1 MQSLYSSIEH
11 GQTEE
16 WAVTAWSENGDVSDV
31 HIKLSTSTSG
41 LTPEYSF
48 GCGSYDGTQSC
59 DLGSVFSGSIAR
71 QVIASM
77 AIPASDKAVTS
88 VELTATESATDLS
101 TNPAASVSLAVGSG
115 TAGSSSS
122 GASPSDP
129 ATGTGTDGST
139 VSQLPVGSLP
149 AIGGNGSTSSISPG
163 GNAAGLFPTI
173 NSSQDPSSGQE
184 PGESARQAA
193 DSEALPIGTPVIDA
207 QLLGLGALAVAF
219 LLAVTRLSVRRRPAA
234 AMAGGRGAAGAASI
248 APTRAEAVAPAAAST
263 TDDDT
268 REDLAS
274 GDSGDAKA
282 AGSAAETRDDIKPIR
297 APWEL
302 GNKE

>member
-77 AIPASDKAVTS
+77 AIPAKDKAVTS

-115 TAGSSSS
+115 TAGSTSS
-122 GASPSDP
+122 GTSPSDP

-163 GNAAGLFPTI
+163 GNAGGLFPTI

-248 APTRAEAVAPAAAST
+248 APTRVEAVAPAAAST
-263 TDDDT
+263 DDDT
-268 REDLAS
+268 REDLAA
-274 GDSGDAKA
+274 GETAGGEAAGDAV
-282 AGSAAETRDDIKPIR
+282 ETRDDIKPVG
-297 APWEL
+297 APPWEL